1 MRILHIGYRLPPE
14 RGGKER
20 YVERLTHEQL
30 LRGHRVL
37 ISHRQGRIPDGAETL
52 SLTPT
57 RASQAI
63 SRKSDV
69 TAFAMECA
77 RALTHAGRI
86 DVINVHGDHRE
97 ALALGP
103 AARRLGIPVVVTVHG
118 ALTSRH
124 RLIMPWAFRH
134 VNGFIAIGTRPT
146 DDLLRVGIPAQRIR
160 TMSSGLD
167 LTHLAGFRNQGSV
180 EPGLIVSVGSLE
192 KVKNHAL
199 TIRAFRELRI
209 VRPDARLVIVGEGAE
224 RAHLQQLAGPGS
236 GIQFTGQI
244 SSDHVYSLVSRA
256 QIFVLASA
264 RFPTIGEGIP
274 TAALEALALGT
285 PVVVSSDASLDPII
299 EDRGACRVFRSGSSE
314 ELVAHLRSVLEDE
327 RSRLHMIE
335 RGQEAVSSL
344 DWPLVAARI
353 EEWYETFMIGRA
365 SRLLAEM
372 S

>member
-20 YVERLTHEQL
+20 YIERLTHEQL
-30 LRGHRVL
+30 LRGHQVL
-37 ISHRQGRIPDGAETL
+37 IAHRRGEMPDGAKRL

-57 RASQAI
+57 RASHAI

-69 TAFAMECA
+69 TAFAVECA
-77 RALTHAGRI
+77 HALARAGRI

-103 AARRLGIPVVVTVHG
+103 VARRLGTPLIVTVHG

-134 VNGFIAIGTRPT
+134 VDGFIAIGTRPT

-167 LTHLAGFRNQGSV
+167 LTHLAGFRNRSSV

-192 KVKNHAL
+192 KVKNHTL
-199 TIRAFRELRI
+199 TIGAFRKLRA
-209 VRPDARLVIVGEGAE
+209 VHPDARLVIVGDGAE
-224 RAHLQQLAGPGS
+224 RAHLEQFAGPDS
-236 GIQFTGQI
+236 RIQFAGQI
-244 SSDHVYSLVSRA
+244 SSDRVYSLVSRA
-256 QIFVLASA
+256 QVFVLASR

-285 PVVVSSDASLDPII
+285 PVIVSSDASLDPII
-299 EDRGACRVFRSGSSE
+299 EDHSAYRIFRSGSTG
-314 ELVAHLRSVLEDE
+314 ELVAHLRWVLGDE
-327 RSRLHMIE
+327 MSRLRMIE
-335 RGQEAVSSL
+335 RGLEAVSSL
-344 DWPLVAARI
+344 DWPLMAARI
-353 EEWYETFMIGRA
+353 EDWYKTFIIGKTP
-365 SRLLAEM
+365 RLPAEAP
-372 S
+372 